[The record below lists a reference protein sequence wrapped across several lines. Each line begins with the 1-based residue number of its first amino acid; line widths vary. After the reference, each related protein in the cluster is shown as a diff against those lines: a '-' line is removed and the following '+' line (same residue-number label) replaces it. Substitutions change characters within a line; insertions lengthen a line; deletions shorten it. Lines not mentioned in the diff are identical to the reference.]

1 MNIKNN
7 KIIFLVIVLLL
18 LSALIIA
25 SFMLFFNSDDEST
38 KWLRGTVYIDGTPA
52 PAGVNVSVIF
62 ANKTI
67 SDRDGTNESGM
78 YEIEVTDYEGES
90 FELYV
95 IYQGSMYLGSDEIGN
110 PISMSITEDMNDSLD
125 IFVVTSEDDDDGG
138 DDQSDDDTNDT
149 GDDDT
154 SNDDED
160 DSSEDGDAD
169 DNDTDDSDSDNDS
182 GGDNGSG
189 DDNDNSNDGDTDDN
203 DGSDDGENEDD
214 EPSDDEDDETEST
227 YLFVDKSVWQDFESE
242 WDNTESIEI
251 DGTVQFNITV
261 IYNGSNLSEIQ
272 IIDTLPE
279 GLSYDGN
286 ATVNGII
293 NEPEINQT
301 SYALEWNL
309 SAISNQNTTLYIE
322 YNTSVE
328 QRNTLQNN
336 VAVNIIK
343 NESDTMTQNDMATV
357 YVFGELNVS
366 KSVKNI
372 NETAWNE
379 TTTVPLNGMI
389 RFNISI
395 EYNGTYEVENVS
407 IMDKLP
413 NGITYRGNAT
423 FNGENSSP
431 YSVDNNRTL
440 FWNQTLLQPDE
451 KINIEFD
458 ANISENATLKNT
470 VQVLGN
476 ETLGKQFNIID
487 IARVTGRAKEL
498 FICEKK
504 VKGNNSWEDSIDAF
518 VGETATFN
526 VTITNLEMNV
536 VTNLAILDTFPS
548 GLKYVNGSS
557 VVYFDNET
565 YGKEPTY
572 YEETNTY
579 MWINFNEDIE
589 DYFKPN
595 DTLTL
600 QYDVIIL
607 ENGTHHNQVK
617 VNSSL
622 CGTCDPLS
630 GSDSATIT
638 ATTEFTVDILVPEP
652 VYVGGEVTLSA
663 QVAGGEPP
671 YSYSWDLDE
680 DGEFDDENSSSFTIS
695 WNASGEYTISVKV
708 TDNTSEYKEDTV
720 VVNVTVEPL
729 TVDAKGPYSGN
740 PGELISFE
748 GVATGGMGNYT
759 WFWDFGDGNVSTV
772 QEAEHAFSEPDI
784 YYVTVNVSD
793 ERNISALDTTTVT
806 INEPDDTAP
815 SIEFES
821 PINAIYIRNRAVFP
835 FFRPL
840 IFGSIEIN
848 VSAED
853 EESSVESIEIYI
865 NSKLVKSITGDSCN
879 YTWDETVF
887 GRQTITVKAM
897 NSEGNEKIE
906 EKIVWKFF

>member
-154 SNDDED
+154 SNDED
-160 DSSEDGDAD
+160 GSSEEGDAD
-169 DNDTDDSDSDNDS
+169 DNETDDSDSDNDS
-182 GGDNGSG
+182 GGDNGS
-189 DDNDNSNDGDTDDN
+189 DSDNDNSNDGDTE
-203 DGSDDGENEDD
+203 GDD
-214 EPSDDEDDETEST
+214 EDAEPSNDEDDETEST

-242 WDNTESIEI
+242 WDNSESIEI

-279 GLSYDGN
+279 GLSYEGD
-286 ATVNGII
+286 ATVNGIS
-293 NEPEINQT
+293 NEPEINQS
-301 SYALEWNL
+301 SYTLEWNL
-309 SAISNQNTTLYIE
+309 SAVSNQNTSIYIE

-336 VAVNIIK
+336 VTVNIIK

-366 KSVKNI
+366 KNVKNI
-372 NETAWNE
+372 NETVWNE

-470 VQVLGN
+470 VQVWGN

-487 IARVTGRAKEL
+487 IARVTGKAPKL
-498 FICEKK
+498 FICKK
-504 VKGNNSWEDSIDAF
+504 TVKGNDSWEDSINAF
-518 VGETATFN
+518 VGETVTFN
-526 VTITNLEMNV
+526 VTITNLEMSM
-536 VTNLAILDTFPS
+536 VTNLAVLDTFPS

-565 YGKEPTY
+565 YGKEPSY
-572 YEETNTY
+572 HEETNTY

-607 ENGTHHNQVK
+607 EEGMLHNHVK

-622 CGTCDPLS
+622 CGTCDPLF
-630 GSDSATIT
+630 GYDSATIN

-652 VYVGGEVTLSA
+652 VYVDKQVTLSA
-663 QVAGGEPP
+663 QVAGGVPP
-671 YSYSWDLDE
+671 YSYSWDLDD
-680 DGEFDDENSSSFTIS
+680 DGEFDDENSSLFTIS

-708 TDNTSEYKEDTV
+708 TDNTSEYKEDVV

-729 TVDAKGPYSGN
+729 SVDAGGPYSGN
-740 PGELISFE
+740 PGELILFD
-748 GVATGGMGNYT
+748 GFATGGLGNYT
-759 WFWDFGDGNVSTV
+759 WFWDFGDGNVSAV
-772 QEAEHAFSEPDI
+772 QESEHAFNEPGI

-806 INEPDDTAP
+806 INEPDHTAP

-848 VSAED
+848 VRAED
-853 EESSVESIEIYI
+853 EESSVESIDIYI
-865 NSKLVKSITGDSCN
+865 NSKLVKSITGDSGN
-879 YTWDETVF
+879 YTWDEPVF
-887 GRQTITVKAM
+887 GRRTITVKAM
-897 NSEGNEKIE
+897 NSEGIE
-906 EKIVWKFF
+906 ETEENIVWKFF